1 MVREAKMLQK
11 VDHPNII
18 KCYDSW
24 IENSEFYVA
33 LEVQGYLAHKKHPA
47 PRTLQ

>member
-1 MVREAKMLQK
+1 MVREAKLLQK

-24 IENSEFYVA
+24 IENSEFYVS
-33 LEVQGYLAHKKHPA
+33 LEVLDQHPA
-47 PRTLQ
+47 HVW